1 MIVVFARKKTA
12 VAVTATAAVNT
23 PALSDWSRA
32 KSHLDPARKV
42 NKPPTEL
49 RQVKQKFAS

>member
-1 MIVVFARKKTA
+1 MIIIYAGKKTA
-12 VAVTATAAVNT
+12 VVVIAATVVNT

-42 NKPPTEL
+42 NKPPARL
-49 RQVKQKFAS
+49 